1 MTRINVIPV
10 TELCDQHLLAEHRE
24 LTRIPNGIISGRLQ
38 ASYPDAPAKYVLGD
52 GHVKFFVN
60 NMNWLY
66 WRYQE
71 LLRECAY
78 RKFNVAN
85 IAPSTSEIPGTNWGQ
100 NYEKHL
106 GTPAAIAL
114 NRARINQ
121 RLQTMATRG
130 KLQSQ
135 YLPCWTRR
143 NAPDWITCSLW
154 AHKPI

>member
-24 LTRIPNGIISGRLQ
+24 LTRIPNGILSGKLQ
-38 ASYPDAPAKYVLGD
+38 RSYADAPTEYTLGT
-52 GHVKFFVN
+52 GHIKFFVDK
-60 NMNWLY
+60 MYYLHKRHMLLEVEC
-66 WRYQE
+66 RY
-71 LLRECAY
+71 RG
-78 RKFNVAN
+78 FNVTDRFPDRFAL
-85 IAPSTSEIPGTNWGQ
+85 PTSTFNDYTPI
-100 NYEKHL
+100 
-106 GTPAAIAL
+106 PAAIAL

-143 NAPDWITCSLW
+143 QAPDWVTCSLW
-154 AHKPI
+154 AHKPV